1 MTPDQVTALA
11 EQAGIAFQ
19 SHRGISG
26 RANVTTLGSQPLDA
40 MLRFAALVAA
50 AEREACATACEDVDY
65 PNYETAGGAI
75 TACAAAIRARG
86 TA

>member
-1 MTPDQVTALA
+1 MTASQVTALA
-11 EQAGIAFQ
+11 EQAGIRFLA
-19 SHRGISG
+19 SEGIFG
-26 RANVTTLGSQPLDA
+26 RASVSTRGCTPLA
-40 MLRFAALVAA
+40 ILRFAALVAA